1 MNVLLYIII
10 GIMAVAGGWWFIRHQ
25 RKLRLRAHLM
35 QEAIRN
41 KDFTFRMPTDGM
53 IFGERAMQ
61 ETLNQL
67 GETIRQQVNQSEVE
81 SWERLTRV
89 LTHEMMNAT
98 APITSISQSLL
109 NRPDVKSTPLEDG
122 IQAIYDTSRHL
133 SDFVISYRKMS
144 ELEKPKMGDVA
155 LLKMIED
162 IRKAYPQLTW
172 EVNISPDMTVW
183 ADAGMLRQVLMNLV
197 KNAIEA
203 QAQKIVVEAH
213 QDDRSPDS
221 IQNHGPLIFYIGN
234 DGLPIPAEN
243 RQSLFVPFFTTKRSG
258 SGIGLS
264 LSRRMMVLQGGML
277 ELAEQS
283 RMGCRVAFL
292 LSLPRKS
299 TKRATTAVAITR
311 MAHEGVL
318 FQRISPSTRHAGKGS
333 ISAGRGWKSCP
344 LVNRMMSPTFSS
356 RLMAADDSRAI
367 CRIRSGRSEPNVFNL

>member
-1 MNVLLYIII
+1 MNTFVYIII
-10 GIMAVAGGWWFIRHQ
+10 GMMAVVACWWFIRHQ

-53 IFGERAMQ
+53 FFGERAMQ

-67 GETIRQQVNQSEVE
+67 GETIRQQVNQNEVE

-89 LTHEMMNAT
+89 LTHEIMNAT

-109 NRPDVKSTPLEDG
+109 NRPDVKDSPLEDG

-133 SDFVISYRKMS
+133 SDFVVSYRKMS
-144 ELEKPKMGDVA
+144 ELEKPKIGNVV
-155 LLKMIED
+155 LLKMIDD

-172 EVNISPDMTVW
+172 EVNVSSDLTVR
-183 ADAGMLRQVLMNLV
+183 ADEGMLRQVLMNLV

-203 QAQKIVVEAH
+203 KAQKIVVEKD
-213 QDDRSPDS
+213 QGD
-221 IQNHGPLIFYIGN
+221 NHNSAFLTLYIGN

-264 LSRRMMVLQGGML
+264 LSRRMMILQGGML
-277 ELAEQS
+277 DLVEQS
-283 RMGCRVAFL
+283 RQGCSVVFM
-292 LSLPRKS
+292 LSL
-299 TKRATTAVAITR
+299 
-311 MAHEGVL
+311 
-318 FQRISPSTRHAGKGS
+318 QPSKA
-333 ISAGRGWKSCP
+333 
-344 LVNRMMSPTFSS
+344 SS
-356 RLMAADDSRAI
+356 
-367 CRIRSGRSEPNVFNL
+367 